1 MSEGGF
7 RKHLGWITSERT
19 GRMNYTYILGG
30 NLELNVEYRV
40 TKDEP
45 DVNYFSEVIIEAVY
59 LPDGSEFEIDDIRIG
74 DYSLEALMKEL
85 ANDA

>member
-1 MSEGGF
+1 
-7 RKHLGWITSERT
+7 
-19 GRMNYTYILGG
+19 MNYTYILGG
-30 NLELNVEYRV
+30 SLELNVEYSV

-45 DVNYFSEVIIEAVY
+45 DVNYFSEVVIEAVY

-74 DYSLEALMKEL
+74 NYSLEALMKEA